1 MFALQIKLKNWRQV
15 D

>member
-1 MFALQIKLKNWRQV
+1 MLALQIKLKNWRQV